1 MPPGSAPQNLGL
13 KEEGKAH
20 ASRGLAG
27 PILTRVDFEIQVGA
41 MEKAVGQVSAVRK
54 DLINR
59 RKKGARSGASDYQR
73 SS

>member
-1 MPPGSAPQNLGL
+1 MPPGSAPQDLGL
-13 KEEGKAH
+13 KEEGKVH

-54 DLINR
+54 D
-59 RKKGARSGASDYQR
+59 
-73 SS
+73 